1 MVFTKKTL
9 SSQNSSDT
17 RFSLYNHTLFLT
29 QIKYSHDAEKI
40 RTRFNKISSRIRFK
54 LNVLLMTFKA
64 KEFKLNELFFKAM
77 NLK

>member
-29 QIKYSHDAEKI
+29 QIKYSHDAEEKYKQDSTNI
-40 RTRFNKISSRIRFK
+40 F
-54 LNVLLMTFKA
+54 
-64 KEFKLNELFFKAM
+64 
-77 NLK
+77 

>member
-9 SSQNSSDT
+9 SSQNGSDI

-40 RTRFNKISSRIRFK
+40 QTRFNKYVLGLDSS
-54 LNVLLMTFKA
+54 
-64 KEFKLNELFFKAM
+64 
-77 NLK
+77 